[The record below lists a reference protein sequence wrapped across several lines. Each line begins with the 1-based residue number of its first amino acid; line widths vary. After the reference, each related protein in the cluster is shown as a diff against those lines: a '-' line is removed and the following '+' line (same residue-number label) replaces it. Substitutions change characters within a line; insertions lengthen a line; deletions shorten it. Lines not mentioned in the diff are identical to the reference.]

1 MNQRKRQLLIGCIAD
16 DFTGGSDA
24 ASFLRKVGLRAL
36 LLDGATAD
44 AMAVEDLRPEA
55 VVVAL
60 KSRSVPAEQ
69 AVAQSLE
76 AAAWLLRHGAR
87 QLYFKYCS
95 TFDSTP
101 AGNIGPV
108 TDALLELT
116 GSRYTVLCPSLPI
129 NGRTVRDGIL
139 YVNGVPLAESSMRHH
154 PLNPMTKSALSGA
167 SADKAGAPL
176 FCQEYVKEI

>member
-24 ASFLRKVGLRAL
+24 ASFLRKVGLRTL

-87 QLYFKYCS
+87 R
-95 TFDSTP
+95 
-101 AGNIGPV
+101 
-108 TDALLELT
+108 
-116 GSRYTVLCPSLPI
+116 SRHRC
-129 NGRTVRDGIL
+129 RVR
-139 YVNGVPLAESSMRHH
+139 PESRRMLFR
-154 PLNPMTKSALSGA
+154 PPA
-167 SADKAGAPL
+167 SAPG
-176 FCQEYVKEI
+176 C